1 LEDDTGGSEGNLDV
15 LLTGLD
21 PVEDLLN
28 VRLLHGEVVAVAH
41 GALEQHADGV
51 GELLDAVVA
60 QGGQLVK
67 VVVLAVVPDGLPDA
81 PVEGVGLG
89 AAGEGHLGGLEDGV
103 VALGSDE
110 FLHIRLNFELKGLS
124 QMQGR

>member
-1 LEDDTGGSEGNLDV
+1 MEDDTGGSEGNFDV
-15 LLTGLD
+15 LLTGLH
-21 PVEDLLN
+21 PVKDLLH
-28 VRLLHGEVVAVAH
+28 VRFLHGEVVAVAH
-41 GALEQHADGV
+41 GALEEHANGV

-60 QGGQLVK
+60 QGGELVK
-67 VVVLAVVPDGLPDA
+67 VVVLAVVPDGLPNA
-81 PVEGVGLG
+81 LVEGVGLG
-89 AAGEGHLGGLEDGV
+89 AAGESHLGGFEDSV